1 MTYHLIPSAGCVVCD
16 QQGIHGAGIDA
27 DQAWHDFKAQMTIA
41 NITVLLNDIDT
52 HDIDT
57 HDTDTYDMVSY
68 TRFSDYRCFPATAAL
83 MAQVEAEGG
92 AIAWGYINKIACT
105 VAEEDEA
112 NQGIDA

>member
-16 QQGIHGAGIDA
+16 QHGIHGAGIDA
-27 DQAWHDFKAQMTIA
+27 DQAWHDFKAGMAMA
-41 NITVLLNDIDT
+41 NITVLQSDT
-52 HDIDT
+52 DT
-57 HDTDTYDMVSY
+57 HDTGSS
-68 TRFSDYRCFPATAAL
+68 TRLSDYRCFPATAAL

-112 NQGIDA
+112 NQGIEA